1 MEFYDY
7 FTPGMYNPPDAHYS
21 QVPCSIDKED
31 IKSLI
36 GRNGYI
42 FNAIT
47 KASHIDY
54 LWYDN
59 TRNVIEIWGP
69 EHNLEGAKS
78 RLIERMNKIKEQK
91 NENIDV

>member
-21 QVPCSIDKED
+21 QVPCYIDKND
-31 IKSLI
+31 INKLI
-36 GRNGYI
+36 GKNGNV

-47 KASHIDY
+47 KASNVKYI
-54 LWYDN
+54 WYDN

-69 EHNLEGAKS
+69 ERNLENAKN
-78 RLIERMNKIKEQK
+78 RLIERMNKIQAYK
-91 NENIDV
+91 NEHIIV

>member
-1 MEFYDY
+1 MDFYDY
-7 FTPGMYNPPDAHYS
+7 FTPGTYNPPDAHYS
-21 QVPCSIDKED
+21 QVNCAIDKDD

-36 GRNGYI
+36 GRNGCV

-59 TRNVIEIWGP
+59 TRNVVEIWGP
-69 EHNLEGAKS
+69 EHNLSNAKS
-78 RLIERMNKIKEQK
+78 RLIERMNKIIEQK
-91 NENIDV
+91 S